1 MSAPIIYVLDFDG
14 VICESVKETAITG
27 WNAASSIWGDMPR
40 IVPQEKVEQFRLVR
54 PIIETG
60 YEAILTM
67 RLLYL
72 EETIEAIYN
81 NYSEKFKVLIDDAN
95 LTVGGLKQLFGD
107 TRDAWIKNDANDW
120 ISMNPLYD
128 GVAAK
133 LKALSQ
139 HCPWYIVTTKHER
152 FVKLILHA
160 NGIELA
166 DDQLY
171 GLDRNMSKTE
181 VIKELL
187 KSHPGETL
195 YFVEDR
201 LPTLL
206 NIIRNGEIPDVK
218 LIFALWG
225 YNRPEDKELAK
236 QYDVTVQN
244 LETFLA
250 LFTD

>member
-1 MSAPIIYVLDFDG
+1 MNDLIYVLDFDG
-14 VICESVKETAITG
+14 VICESVQETAITG
-27 WNAASSIWGDMPR
+27 WKAASSIWSDMPSTPLQKK
-40 IVPQEKVEQFRLVR
+40 IDQFRLVR

-72 EETIEAIYN
+72 DVPIEVIHNSYGD
-81 NYSEKFKVLIDDAN
+81 KFKVLITDNN
-95 LTVGGLKQLFGD
+95 LTVDGLKKLFGD
-107 TRDAWIKNDANDW
+107 TRDAWIKNDSDDW
-120 ISMNPLYD
+120 VNMNPLYD

-133 LKALSQ
+133 LQAFGQ
-139 HCPWYIVTTKHER
+139 HCSWYIVTTKHER
-152 FVKLILHA
+152 FVKLILQA

-181 VIKELL
+181 VIKGLL
-187 KSHPGETL
+187 ESHPGETL

-206 NIIRNGEIPDVK
+206 NIIKHGEIPDVK
-218 LIFALWG
+218 LVFALWG
-225 YNRPEDKELAK
+225 YNRAEDKELAK
-236 QYDVTVQN
+236 QYDVILQN
-244 LETFLA
+244 LETFLE
-250 LFTD
+250 

>member
-1 MSAPIIYVLDFDG
+1 MSYPIIYVLDFDG
-14 VICESVKETAITG
+14 VICESVQETAITG
-27 WNAASSIWGDMPR
+27 WKAASSIWSDMPGA
-40 IVPQEKVEQFRLVR
+40 PLQEKIDQFRLVR

-72 EETIEAIYN
+72 NEPIEVIHN
-81 NYSEKFKVLIDDAN
+81 SYSEKFKVLMEDAN
-95 LTVGGLKQLFGD
+95 LTVDGLKKLFGD
-107 TRDAWIKNDANDW
+107 TRDAWIKQDVNDW
-120 ISMNPLYD
+120 VNMNPLYD

-133 LKALSQ
+133 LKALTQ
-139 HCPWYIVTTKHER
+139 HCSWYIVTTKHER
-152 FVKLILHA
+152 FVKLILQA

-181 VIKELL
+181 VIKGLL
-187 KSHPGETL
+187 ESHPDETL

-206 NIIRNGEIPDVK
+206 NIIKHGEIPDVK
-218 LIFALWG
+218 LVFALWG
-225 YNRPEDKELAK
+225 YSRPEEKELAK
-236 QYDVTVQN
+236 QHDVILQN
-244 LETFLA
+244 LAIFLE
-250 LFTD
+250 